1 MPNIESAKRRVRVE
15 EKANLRNRVIKSE
28 LKTTAK
34 KFAAAVSAGNKEAV
48 ATLSKEYEGA
58 LDSAALKGVLHRNNA
73 DRKKAQIAKAV
84 ASLSA

>member
-1 MPNIESAKRRVRVE
+1 MPNIESAKRRVRIE
-15 EKANLRNRVIKSE
+15 EKANLRNRIVKSE

-34 KFAAAVSAGNKEAV
+34 KFAAAVTAGDKEAI
-48 ATLSKEYEGA
+48 AKLSKEYEGA

-84 ASLSA
+84 ASVSA